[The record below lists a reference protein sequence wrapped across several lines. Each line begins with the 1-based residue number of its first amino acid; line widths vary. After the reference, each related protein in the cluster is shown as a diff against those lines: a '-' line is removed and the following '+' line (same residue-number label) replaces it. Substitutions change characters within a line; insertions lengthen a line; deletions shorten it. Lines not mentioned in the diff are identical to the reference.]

1 MVPVMGKDVLGLDPV
16 EVGLLAGAEGAG
28 AFVGSMF
35 LAVFARPRWFLT
47 IYTYGTLL
55 ALDHGV
61 EFLRGAFLN
70 VPGSIPLRVNLRSQ
84 RRRLRRE
91 LSLCE

>member
-1 MVPVMGKDVLGLDPV
+1 MVGAKLDD
-16 EVGLLAGAEGAG
+16 
-28 AFVGSMF
+28 
-35 LAVFARPRWFLT
+35 R
-47 IYTYGTLL
+47 TLL

-91 LSLCE
+91 LRLRINK

>member
-1 MVPVMGKDVLGLDPV
+1 MVGAKLDD
-16 EVGLLAGAEGAG
+16 
-28 AFVGSMF
+28 
-35 LAVFARPRWFLT
+35 
-47 IYTYGTLL
+47 GTLL